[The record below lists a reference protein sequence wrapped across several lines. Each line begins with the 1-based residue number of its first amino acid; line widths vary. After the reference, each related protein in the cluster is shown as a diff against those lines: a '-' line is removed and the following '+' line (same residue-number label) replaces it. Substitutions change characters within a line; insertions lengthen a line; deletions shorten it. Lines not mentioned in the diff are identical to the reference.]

1 VPGVHVCGGGDQ
13 GNAELAL
20 RAPTLVQRTR
30 EGRDTRL
37 IYQPPLNLEGVKWMP
52 RPETEFDGNEGDV
65 LIAIY
70 EWPDVPSS
78 TYTLTERLNPSIQI
92 TTLEY
97 RAAFGQIRRVIEGHI
112 VRGLIRGKR
121 SKSADGVF
129 FENLKLTYKGEQA
142 AIQERERRALPEKLK
157 PLLDAVELIRR
168 ERDAGS

>member
-1 VPGVHVCGGGDQ
+1 
-13 GNAELAL
+13 
-20 RAPTLVQRTR
+20 
-30 EGRDTRL
+30 
-37 IYQPPLNLEGVKWMP
+37 MP
-52 RPETEFDGNEGDV
+52 RREIDFDGTEGDV

-78 TYTLTERLNPSIQI
+78 TYTLTQRLNPSLQI

-97 RAAFGQIRRVIEGHI
+97 RAAFAHVSSVIEEHI

-121 SKSADGVF
+121 SRSADGVF

-142 AIQERERRALPEKLK
+142 AIQERERRALPGKVK
-157 PLLDAVELIRR
+157 QLLDVVELIRR